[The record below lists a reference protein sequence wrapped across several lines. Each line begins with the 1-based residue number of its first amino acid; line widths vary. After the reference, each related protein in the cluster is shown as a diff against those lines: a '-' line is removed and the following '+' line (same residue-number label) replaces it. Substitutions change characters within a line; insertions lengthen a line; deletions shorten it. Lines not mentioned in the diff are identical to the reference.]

1 MLKRGIGFLVV
12 LALLS
17 MLFVSA
23 MASAQDGEP
32 GPLQPWE
39 IVQKSDGGYNVIA
52 LHEEMGEGIR
62 KHVHDLLIQEFGEKA
77 LHWTVQEADGI
88 QYVYAY
94 PYVDST
100 DNASFRQRISREI
113 LEFPAGTGQ

>member
-62 KHVHDLLIQEFGEKA
+62 KHVHELLIQEFGDKV

-94 PYVDST
+94 PYGEDPENT
-100 DNASFRQRISREI
+100 SFRQRIQREI
-113 LEFPAGTGQ
+113 LDFPPP

>member
-1 MLKRGIGFLVV
+1 MSKRGIGFLIV

-23 MASAQDGEP
+23 MASAQDGKQ

-62 KHVHDLLIQEFGEKA
+62 KHVHELLIQEFGDKV

-94 PYVDST
+94 PYMDNA
-100 DNASFRQRISREI
+100 DNASFRQRISSEI
-113 LEFPAGTGQ
+113 LEFPAP